1 MSLAA
6 TGSRALAPQVCA
18 QHLQGWGA
26 RVHQVPRHLHHAL
39 GPWVATKVQEGQR
52 GQHGPTWPS
61 PRPPSMHAALQNTQG
76 KGVQEVAG
84 KKEGLQPGQTTQGA
98 AGAVA
103 LPTCAAQ
110 GRQTVEGQVCT
121 SKHKEAAKHTQRDT
135 CTMGT

>member
-1 MSLAA
+1 MPLAA

-61 PRPPSMHAALQNTQG
+61 PRPPSMHTALQNTQR

-84 KKEGLQPGQTTQGA
+84 KKEGL
-98 AGAVA
+98 
-103 LPTCAAQ
+103 
-110 GRQTVEGQVCT
+110 
-121 SKHKEAAKHTQRDT
+121 
-135 CTMGT
+135 